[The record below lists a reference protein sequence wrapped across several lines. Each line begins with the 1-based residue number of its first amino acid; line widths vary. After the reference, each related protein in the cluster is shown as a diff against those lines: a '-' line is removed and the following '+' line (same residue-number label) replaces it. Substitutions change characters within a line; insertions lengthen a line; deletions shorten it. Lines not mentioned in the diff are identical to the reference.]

1 MMSDQPPGQG
11 AGAGEDQGA
20 SLLEPTGVPHLDDIL
35 GGGLPRGALV
45 IVAGPPG
52 SGKTTLANQMAFAAA
67 ERGRRVLVLS
77 ALSEPTSKLL
87 EHLRGFRFFNQNLIG
102 DPLQFLSL
110 EHFLSQGLE
119 ATSTGL
125 LATAKAARADFV
137 VLDGFRGVRGVDPD
151 PQRARQFLYDV
162 GTTLS
167 LQGATTVIT
176 SEADARDPAFYPE
189 LTTADVIIGL
199 HFTLE
204 NVRHERG
211 LEAIK
216 IRGGGPL
223 PGLHSLIL
231 NAEGMTVYPRLEVR
245 LPSGRG
251 MPPVAGDRPEDPG
264 RLPRATFDLPE
275 LDALLTGGLT
285 RHTSTLLAGSPGVG
299 KTHLAVHF
307 ALAGIHAGEPVV
319 FLGFRETAAQ
329 LDYRAELV
337 GLGEAWRAALASR
350 GGLTLLRDDPL
361 ELDPD
366 QVADRLLGVLDRTGA
381 QRLVLD
387 SLAELEEA
395 VCERSTGKRWRNYLV
410 ALLAALR
417 ARGVTLLVVT
427 ETPAAIATDLR
438 FAAEATAVLAEN
450 VLLLQQIA
458 EHGQL
463 RRVLAVVKTRFSAHT
478 AGLREFVITE
488 SHGVRVW
495 PASPDHPSWGA
506 ESPPSTAL
514 GR

>member
-1 MMSDQPPGQG
+1 MSEQPPAHG
-11 AGAGEDQGA
+11 AAAEADRGAAPLD
-20 SLLEPTGVPHLDDIL
+20 PTGVPHLDDVL

-77 ALSEPTSKLL
+77 ALSEPTNKLL
-87 EHLRGFRFFNQNLIG
+87 DHLRGFHFFNQELIG

-110 EHFLSQGLE
+110 EYFLSQGLE
-119 ATSTGL
+119 ATSSGL

-162 GTTLS
+162 GTRLS

-176 SEADARDPAFYPE
+176 SEANARDPAFYPE

-216 IRGGGPL
+216 IRGGAPL

-231 NAEGMTVYPRLEVR
+231 NAEGMTIYPRLEAR
-245 LPSGRG
+245 LPSDMGAS
-251 MPPVAGDRPEDPG
+251 PATEDHSENPG
-264 RLPRATFDLPE
+264 RLPRAAFDLPE
-275 LDALLTGGLT
+275 LDALLMGGLT
-285 RHTSTLLAGSPGVG
+285 RHTSTLLAGSLGVG

-307 ALAGIHAGEPVV
+307 ALAGIRAGESVV

-329 LDYRAELV
+329 LEYRAESV
-337 GLGEAWRAALASR
+337 GLGGSWRAALALG
-350 GGLTLLRDDPL
+350 GGLTLLCYDPL

-366 QVADRLLGVLDRTGA
+366 QIADRLLGVLTRPGA
-381 QRLVLD
+381 RRLVLD
-387 SLAELEEA
+387 SLAELEAA
-395 VCERSTGKRWRNYLV
+395 VRERSTGKRWRNYLV
-410 ALLAALR
+410 ALLSELR

-427 ETPAAIATDLR
+427 ETAAAIATDLR
-438 FAAEATAVLAEN
+438 FTAEAAAVLAEN
-450 VLLLQQIA
+450 VLFLQQFA

-463 RRVLAVVKTRFSAHT
+463 RRVLAVVKTRFSVHT
-478 AGLREFVITE
+478 AGLHEFMITGDQ
-488 SHGVRVW
+488 GVRVL
-495 PASPDHPSWGA
+495 PASVDHADRDAG
-506 ESPPSTAL
+506 SPLSTAL
-514 GR
+514 GQ

>member
-1 MMSDQPPGQG
+1 MMSEQPPVLKA
-11 AGAGEDQGA
+11 AGGDRGA
-20 SLLEPTGVPHLDDIL
+20 SALEPTGVPHLDDVL

-67 ERGRRVLVLS
+67 ERGLRVLVLS

-87 EHLRGFRFFNQNLIG
+87 DHLRGFHFFNQDLIG

-204 NVRHERG
+204 DVRHERG

-216 IRGGGPL
+216 IRGGAPL
-223 PGLHSLIL
+223 PGLHSLVL
-231 NAEGMTVYPRLEVR
+231 NAEGITVYPRLEVR
-245 LPSGRG
+245 LPSGLSAL
-251 MPPVAGDRPEDPG
+251 PHAEHRPEDPG
-264 RLPRATFDLPE
+264 TLPRAGFDLPE
-275 LDALLTGGLT
+275 LDALLMGGLT
-285 RHTSTLLAGSPGVG
+285 RHTSTLLAGSLGVG

-307 ALAGIHAGEPVV
+307 GLAGIRAGEPVV

-329 LDYRAELV
+329 LDYRADSV
-337 GLGEAWRAALASR
+337 GLGESWRAALAPG
-350 GGLTLLRDDPL
+350 GGLTLLRYDPL

-366 QVADRLLGVLDRTGA
+366 QIADRLLGVLDQTGA
-381 QRLVLD
+381 RRLVLD

-395 VCERSTGKRWRNYLV
+395 VRERSTGKRWRNFLV
-410 ALLAALR
+410 ALLSEMR
-417 ARGVTLLVVT
+417 ARGVTLLVVM

-438 FAAEATAVLAEN
+438 FGAEATAVLAEN
-450 VLLLQQIA
+450 VLLIQQVA
-458 EHGQL
+458 ESDRI
-463 RRVLAVVKTRFSAHT
+463 RRVLAVVKTRFSAHS
-478 AGLREFVITE
+478 AGLRELVITDDQ
-488 SHGVRVW
+488 GVRVLLANMQ
-495 PASPDHPSWGA
+495 PSNPSP
-506 ESPPSTAL
+506 EPPPDTAL
-514 GR
+514 GH